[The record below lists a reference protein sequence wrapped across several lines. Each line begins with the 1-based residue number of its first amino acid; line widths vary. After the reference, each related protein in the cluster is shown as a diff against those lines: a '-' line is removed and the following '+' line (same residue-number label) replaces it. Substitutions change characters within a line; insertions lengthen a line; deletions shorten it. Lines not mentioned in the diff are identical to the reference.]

1 MNMIRETKPKS
12 LPKYHDLR
20 TDFKELQK
28 QREAKSPEV

>member
-12 LPKYHDLR
+12 LPKYHD
-20 TDFKELQK
+20 FKELQK